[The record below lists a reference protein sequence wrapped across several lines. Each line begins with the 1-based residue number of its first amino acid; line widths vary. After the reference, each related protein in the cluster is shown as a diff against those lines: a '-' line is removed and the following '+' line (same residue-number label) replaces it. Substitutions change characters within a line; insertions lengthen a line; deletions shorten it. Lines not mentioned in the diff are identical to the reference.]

1 MNISP
6 GVSTTS
12 SHHSQNSM
20 TTTTTNTT
28 TGMNS
33 PIVSTAA
40 AATGRERSNSRL
52 TIKDRKKS
60 LLGSNNNDDNSHN
73 NMLTTTQTR
82 LRRLSF
88 SSNHS
93 SSPDHNNNN
102 HNYKDHRSYQAFLK
116 KKEKK
121 SMKTFAFSNA
131 VPQLLRELYSLL
143 IRFFLYAVKNDE
155 ILGSKADDICQII
168 SNIIRTIS
176 TTLSHELV
184 KDGLET
190 PLSKACQIAIDS
202 ATLVSA
208 CDSLWLF
215 VEGGLKHFHWT
226 ENLDN
231 YMNQA
236 IEIGTGSMKQV
247 VIEAQHLIFELLTN
261 KIDDL
266 LQSLAFINYI
276 PTTIPDG
283 PHESISSIVDFLQ
296 ITFVWLTHLPKSV
309 KEAVHF
315 ACCSRLAQGILTYI
329 TSSSVT
335 HINILCILA
344 FDYDLK
350 ILYQFTDSSGI
361 KHLKQC
367 FHEMH
372 EVVKCILHPALLHYG
387 ENKITRMEHFP
398 NIQTFR
404 FLAIIEKVMYVY
416 IYVCMISRC
425 VGDKPFFL
433 KKSA

>member
-1 MNISP
+1 MNVSP

-12 SHHSQNSM
+12 SHHSHNS
-20 TTTTTNTT
+20 TTATTASTSAIT

-33 PIVSTAA
+33 PISSTTAT
-40 AATGRERSNSRL
+40 TGRERSNSRL

-60 LLGSNNNDDNSHN
+60 LLASNNNDDNNN

-102 HNYKDHRSYQAFLK
+102 HHYKDHRSYQAFLK
-116 KKEKK
+116 KKEKR
-121 SMKTFAFSNA
+121 SMKTFAFSIA

-143 IRFFLYAVKNDE
+143 IRFFLYAVRNDE
-155 ILGSKADDICQII
+155 ILGSKSDDICQII

-208 CDSLWLF
+208 LDSLWLF
-215 VEGGLKHFHWT
+215 VEGGLKHFRWT

-404 FLAIIEKVMYVY
+404 FLAIIEKVMCVY
-416 IYVCMISRC
+416 IMCIMMFI
-425 VGDKPFFL
+425 
-433 KKSA
+433 

>member
-1 MNISP
+1 MSP

-12 SHHSQNSM
+12 SHHSHNSM
-20 TTTTTNTT
+20 ATTNTTTSSVT

-33 PIVSTAA
+33 PIAV
-40 AATGRERSNSRL
+40 ATGRERSNSRL

-131 VPQLLRELYSLL
+131 VPQILRELYSLL
-143 IRFFLYAVKNDE
+143 IRFFLYAVRNDE

-168 SNIIRTIS
+168 SNVIRTIS

-309 KEAVHF
+309 KEAIHF

-329 TSSSVT
+329 TSSSVA

-404 FLAIIEKVMYVY
+404 FLAIIEKVIN
-416 IYVCMISRC
+416 IYVCMICRC
-425 VGDKPFFL
+425 VGVGINLSF
-433 KKSA
+433 